1 MSPFRNLL
9 WVYKYKAIK
18 WAGMLYKVMVF
29 VIQQIAIYYLI
40 KWLIFFFYGITG
52 F

>member
-18 WAGMLYKVMVF
+18 WAGMLRKAIVLVT
-29 VIQQIAIYYLI
+29 QKNAIY
-40 KWLIFFFYGITG
+40 
-52 F
+52 